1 MKRFVVFMLIGPAVG
16 YVVFQLLQL
25 LSGKGGGWEALIL
38 GLPFA
43 YLFAIL
49 PSLVM
54 WSWDSLLFNRTR
66 IWLRIATSAIA
77 GYAASIA
84 MLMIWAAVQVPLR
97 QALTFGIAGAVQA
110 AVCSWL
116 ARSSD
121 APEAP
126 RRE

>member
-1 MKRFVVFMLIGPAVG
+1 MKRFVVFMLVGPAVG
-16 YVVFQLLQL
+16 YVVFLLLQL
-25 LSGKGGGWEALIL
+25 LSGKGGGWETFIL

-66 IWLRIATSAIA
+66 IWPRIATSAIA

-116 ARSSD
+116 ASD
-121 APEAP
+121 
-126 RRE
+126 RREERRI